1 MTEGLI
7 GIIGI
12 LVGVLLNELFRRSNR
27 IENYSSRIFDKRLQI
42 YEELLAR
49 LQETSEF
56 VSDIVKAEELQAE
69 EKHESCHPKILNLLG
84 YCDSNQLYL
93 NDEIIVHIG
102 ATFCRIGEIIDSDD
116 QAFRDSEF
124 QEFWRDINNAKGMI
138 KAESGIEEMNALFK
152 KITKA
157 KHSSPIIEYYRRGKS
172 D

>member
-7 GIIGI
+7 AIVGI

-42 YEELLAR
+42 YEELMMR
-49 LQETSEF
+49 VQETSEL
-56 VSDIVKAEELQAE
+56 VTDIIKSEELSADE
-69 EKHESCHPKILNLLG
+69 MHDNCHPKILNLLG

-93 NDEIIVHIG
+93 NDEITVHIG

-116 QAFRDSEF
+116 QAFKDSEI
-124 QEFWRDINNAKGMI
+124 QEFWHDINNAKGMI

-157 KHSSPIIEYYRRGKS
+157 KHRSPVIEYYRRGKS